1 MILNDKTGDASETH
15 GKEEDLLFEEIYYK
29 EQSIRDRLR
38 GLETSDANLR
48 QMMITSETRFTNLSN
63 WIFRMYIL
71 IIGIF
76 VAVSLQIWLTD

>member
-1 MILNDKTGDASETH
+1 MILKEKAGDASETP

>member
-1 MILNDKTGDASETH
+1 MILNEKAGDASETH

>member
-1 MILNDKTGDASETH
+1 MNEKAGDANETH
-15 GKEEDLLFEEIYYK
+15 GKEDDLLFEEIYYK

-48 QMMITSETRFTNLSN
+48 QMMIASETRFTNLSN
-63 WIFRMYIL
+63 WIFRMNIL